1 MRRFDKLKNIEK
13 ANMLAEQRYL
23 ETKGFVNE
31 SENKVITEET
41 YDDLFHFLN
50 TDPKKMT
57 QGSVYY
63 VSDMNSSMN
72 KNIIDDKGDKVPNP
86 LYGKLFKHTRFMFK
100 WEDTFTNAMERIDP
114 NYVPGQRSGHYE
126 KIDGYKV
133 LEKGPNGLYL
143 PILPTGSE
151 YKIFVDNN
159 GELEE
164 MDKEAAKKFLRPA
177 SPTKTETPTKAA
189 FRLLMLDKIAK
200 VTGGGNDWVN
210 PNFKGE
216 YKGFGT
222 VTENEELNEI
232 SSDTFKSAINVS
244 KERGTDRRTYKL
256 GELYLNQFMGKDL
269 IGGKITNIGVNNPQQ
284 GNYSNV
290 SIEVT
295 KSVHQ
300 DSGYNKGK
308 TQLIKDYIYYDINKD
323 LYEVNE
329 IDRKD
334 AVVLSKIAQLINPNT
349 KYKETGKYF
358 KIKGW

>member
-1 MRRFDKLKNIEK
+1 MRKFDKLKNIEK
-13 ANMLAEQRYL
+13 ANILAEQRYL
-23 ETKGFVNE
+23 EKKGFVNE

-57 QGSVYY
+57 QGSVHY
-63 VSDMNSSMN
+63 VADLNSSMN
-72 KNIIDDKGDKVPNP
+72 KNIVDDEGNKIPNP
-86 LYGKLFKHTRFMFK
+86 MYGKLFKHTRFMFK

-200 VTGGGNDWVN
+200 VTGGGNVWKN
-210 PNFKGE
+210 PNFKGVYMGPGSNMSE
-216 YKGFGT
+216 SNISEEKGINNIEAANQAFLDMKP
-222 VTENEELNEI
+222 EIEQKRKEEEGRLNPY
-232 SSDTFKSAINVS
+232 
-244 KERGTDRRTYKL
+244 R
-256 GELYLNQFMGKDL
+256 
-269 IGGKITNIGVNNPQQ
+269 
-284 GNYSNV
+284 
-290 SIEVT
+290 
-295 KSVHQ
+295 
-300 DSGYNKGK
+300 
-308 TQLIKDYIYYDINKD
+308 IKDYKLIPLDDKGDRGWDREVKD
-323 LYEVNE
+323 DGDSWVPGKSHVYT
-329 IDRKD
+329 KD
-334 AVVLSKIAQLINPNT
+334 SKRLNRDL
-349 KYKETGKYF
+349 
-358 KIKGW
+358 